1 MTTTTTIAII
11 GKTPLAQTLSKGR
24 YRILLFGW
32 ECKEGELMDCPI
44 EASWEADIIV
54 LAAQA
59 EEMAEKIRAVAVQK
73 LVLSYGAT
81 EVLQTLLPHS
91 KVVEFS
97 NLSPEQRVINISG
110 DDGDALYATAELFRS
125 VGFFPDIQLKRNK
138 L

>member
-1 MTTTTTIAII
+1 
-11 GKTPLAQTLSKGR
+11 
-24 YRILLFGW
+24 
-32 ECKEGELMDCPI
+32 MDCPI

-73 LVLSYGAT
+73 IVLSNGPLET
-81 EVLQTLLPHS
+81 WQTLLPHS
-91 KVVEFS
+91 KVVAFS

-110 DDGDALYATAELFRS
+110 DDGEALYTTAELLRS
-125 VGFFPDIQLKRNK
+125 VGFFPDIQLKRNR

>member
-11 GKTPLAQTLSKGR
+11 GKTPLAQTLSKGG
-24 YRILLFGW
+24 YRILLFGG

-54 LAAQA
+54 LAAQP

-73 LVLSYGAT
+73 IVLSNGSLET
-81 EVLQTLLPHS
+81 WQTLLPHS
-91 KVVEFS
+91 KVVAFS
-97 NLSPEQRVINISG
+97 NLSPAQRVINISG
-110 DDGDALYATAELFRS
+110 DDGEALYTTAELLRS
-125 VGFFPDIQLKRNK
+125 VGFFPDIQLKRNR

>member
-1 MTTTTTIAII
+1 MPTTTTIAII
-11 GKTPLAQTLSKGR
+11 GKTPLVHALAKGR
-24 YRILLFGW
+24 YRLLLFGG
-32 ECKEGELMDCPI
+32 EGEEGELMDCPV

-73 LVLSYGAT
+73 IVLSNGSL

-91 KVVEFS
+91 KVVQFS
-97 NLSPEQRVINISG
+97 NISPEQRMIDITAS
-110 DDGDALYATAELFRS
+110 DSEALFATAELLRS
-125 VGFFPDIQLKRNK
+125 VSFFPDIQIKRNK